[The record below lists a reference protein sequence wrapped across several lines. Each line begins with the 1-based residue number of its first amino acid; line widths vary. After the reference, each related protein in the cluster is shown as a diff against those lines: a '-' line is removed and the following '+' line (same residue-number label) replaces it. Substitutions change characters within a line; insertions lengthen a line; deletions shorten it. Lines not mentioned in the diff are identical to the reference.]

1 MEKGVHYSTDLE
13 MAIIGACLLEKSAM
27 GRIFGLVESKNFY
40 TDDHQLIFSSLLEMY
55 NQNVPIDLI
64 TVELFMMGKGIKLY
78 NCNQYGNY
86 AYYLAQTT
94 NAVVSTA
101 HLEYHCWALKELW
114 KLRQL
119 EILTHSGIDATG
131 NVAAQI
137 AELNSQLTEIR
148 GSEFKREW
156 FDMSELLVN
165 LVKHQEDLTS
175 GKKKFL
181 STGFTA
187 INNANGGFSEG
198 QFIVIGARPSV
209 GKSALMGQM
218 AMHMAKQ
225 GKKVGIISLEMHNDE
240 ITSRLVALNS
250 DFDYNTIYR
259 NLFQDQEQRQLFYN
273 QISAM
278 ENLPIFV
285 SDKTKVDINEIKA
298 KAWKLQNQRGCDC
311 LMVDYLQLV
320 DTITG
325 KNTNRE
331 QEVSKISRGLKL
343 LASDLKVPVVAL
355 CQLNR
360 EIEKRSAKDRYP
372 RLSDLRESGSL
383 EQDADVVMML
393 HRDWESGYETNDD
406 GSSTE
411 FEADLFGQKW
421 RNGSKFKLKLE
432 WVPSRMMFKPK
443 SNLSNWKQVEIT
455 DRTESRKDENPF

>member
-1 MEKGVHYSTDLE
+1 MQKGLHYSEKLE
-13 MAIIGACLLEKSAM
+13 MAVLGSCLLERSAI
-27 GRIFGLVESKNFY
+27 GRIYGIVEGKHFY
-40 TDDHQLIFSSLLEMY
+40 YDDHQKIFSAMLEMY
-55 NQNVPIDLI
+55 NENIPIDII
-64 TVELFMMGKGIKLY
+64 TVECYMMKKNIQLL
-78 NCNQYGNY
+78 NSNQYGNY
-86 AYYLAQTT
+86 AYYIARVT
-94 NAVVSTA
+94 NEVISTA
-101 HLEYHCWALKELW
+101 HLEYHSWILKEMW
-114 KLRQL
+114 KMRQL
-119 EILTHSGIDATG
+119 ESLTHSGIDP
-131 NVAAQI
+131 NEDVSKQI
-137 AELNSQLTEIR
+137 TDLSNQLNEIR

-181 STGFTA
+181 STGFAA
-187 INNANGGFSEG
+187 INKINGGFSEG
-198 QFIVIGARPSV
+198 QLIVIGARPSV

-225 GKKVGIISLEMHNDE
+225 EKKVGIISLEMQNDE
-240 ITSRLVALNS
+240 IASRLVALNS

-259 NLFQDQEQRQLFYN
+259 NLFYDQEQRQNFYN
-273 QISAM
+273 QIAQM
-278 ENLPIFV
+278 QTLPIYV

-298 KAWKLQNQRGCDC
+298 KAYKLLHQVGCDC
-311 LMVDYLQLV
+311 LMIDYLQLV

-325 KNTNRE
+325 KQTNRE

-343 LASDLKVPVVAL
+343 LGSDLKIPVVAL

-360 EIEKRSAKDRYP
+360 EIEKRSAKDRFP

-393 HRDWESGYETNDD
+393 HRDWEAGYELNED
-406 GSSTE
+406 GGSTE

-432 WVPSRMMFKPK
+432 WIPSRMMFKQKLLEDFRP
-443 SNLSNWKQVEIT
+443 VELH
-455 DRTESRKDENPF
+455 DQTESNKKETPF